1 MSENGSGQTSVTLS
15 TNAKGVVQVDVKVYA
30 QPKGLASVVP
40 VDAMGRAI
48 EVQDEAIELGRIATV
63 ALCKAV
69 EELTIAGVPTV
80 FSPEAVA
87 SMRQHYAAAVGQVRK
102 LNGGA
107 A

>member
-30 QPKGLASVVP
+30 PPRPTTIKDWASGQELFPIRSVQ
-40 VDAMGRAI
+40 D
-48 EVQDEAIELGRIATV
+48 VQDEAIELARIATV

-87 SMRQHYAAAVGQVRK
+87 SMRQHYAAAVKQVP
-102 LNGGA
+102 A
-107 A
+107 